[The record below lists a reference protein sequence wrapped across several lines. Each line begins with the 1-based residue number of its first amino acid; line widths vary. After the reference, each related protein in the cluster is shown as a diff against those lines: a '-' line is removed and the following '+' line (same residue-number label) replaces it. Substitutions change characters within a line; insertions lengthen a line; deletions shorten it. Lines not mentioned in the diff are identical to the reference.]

1 MSSEKLQVWERIQ
14 CKGNARVDEFV
25 IAACVDEFVIAA
37 CVDEFVIAACVRE
50 NNMQGEYA

>member
-1 MSSEKLQVWERIQ
+1 MSSEKLQVKERIQ

-50 NNMQGEYA
+50 NNRQGKYA